1 MLILAVWEIYKGGD
15 YMSVYAEYLHAETE
29 EERRVAYADMMA
41 EVRREEY
48 FDRLAEE
55 RRDRE
60 DEEDVD

>member
-1 MLILAVWEIYKGGD
+1 
-15 YMSVYAEYLHAETE
+15 MSVYAEYLHAETD

-55 RRDRE
+55 RQDRE
-60 DEEDVD
+60 DEEDAEED